1 MAMVDQRAV
10 LLAARRKFLT
20 TSDLPT
26 DIQYDG
32 VRFPDGPPS
41 DKLFINERLRPLEQF
56 QAAFR
61 VSQSEGIVTYEVV
74 APANRPDLVKEAYDV
89 AHRIL
94 ENFEHAT
101 YYTDTDGTKFQ
112 VIRSYLNSTGYG
124 QGQESDFYFVP
135 VVVLWRSFS
144 LLA

>member
-1 MAMVDQRAV
+1 MAMVDHRAV

-20 TSDLPT
+20 TSDLPE

-41 DKLFINERLRPLEQF
+41 DKIFINERLRPLEQF

-61 VSQSEGIVTYEVV
+61 VSQSEGIVTYEIV
-74 APANRPDLVKEAYDV
+74 APANRPDLIKEAYAV
-89 AHRIL
+89 SQRIL

-112 VIRSYLNSTGYG
+112 VVRSYLNTTGYG
-124 QGQESDFYFVP
+124 NGLESDLYFVP

>member
-10 LLAARRKFLT
+10 LLSVRRKFLT
-20 TSDLPT
+20 TSGLPA
-26 DIQYDG
+26 DVQYDG

-61 VSQSEGIVTYEVV
+61 VSQSEGIVTYEVA
-74 APANRPDLVKEAYDV
+74 APANRPDLITEAYDV

-101 YYTDTDGTKFQ
+101 YYTDSDGTKFQ
-112 VIRSYLNSTGYG
+112 VIRSYMGTTGFG
-124 QGQESDFYFVP
+124 QGDESDLYFVP